1 MTMIFKVVL
10 KKLKINKNN
19 NNNNNNNIKINSKN
33 CLKLCMH
40 DLKQSYINKIDTNL
54 RLSTIQE
61 HGLVSVTEL
70 SYR

>member
-1 MTMIFKVVL
+1 MIFKGVL

-19 NNNNNNNIKINSKN
+19 NNNNNNNNIKINSKY